1 MAWQVI
7 PDSEFE
13 DLDLS
18 VREHFRIIR
27 DNITEFRKGEDHIL
41 SAPPDISSRWRQTQ
55 QSPVIREE
63 VVGRGRRRYGFFGP
77 REKIYGNVAYF
88 IWRPQYQAIAHTTIQ
103 LIPPT
108 PEFELLGI
116 ELVGAPVVRVDDRSE
131 WVLGD
136 YDTST
141 TRVTD
146 IATGQ
151 ERFAVN
157 FFYTTATEG
166 DREYNGA
173 DRKLGGAGTT
183 PDLPKNY
190 PDGNAAVADPPDEPP
205 SYQTEFRPIWIRNT
219 H

>member
-1 MAWQVI
+1 MVWQVI

-13 DLDLS
+13 NLDLS

-41 SAPPDISSRWRQTQ
+41 TAPPDISRRWNLERTN
-55 QSPVIREE
+55 VRNEI
-63 VVGRGRRRYGFFGP
+63 VGRGRRRYGFFGP
-77 REKIYGNVAYF
+77 REPIYGDVSYF
-88 IWRPQYQAIAHTTIQ
+88 VWRGQYQTIAHTTIQ

-108 PEFELLGI
+108 PEYVLVGI
-116 ELVGAPVVRVDDRSE
+116 EIIGAPVVRIDERSE

-141 TRVTD
+141 TRVSD
-146 IATGQ
+146 VATGQ
-151 ERFAVN
+151 DRFAVN

-166 DREYNGA
+166 DREYNGEG
-173 DRKLGGAGTT
+173 RQNGGTGTQPVL
-183 PDLPKNY
+183 PDNY

-205 SYQTEFRPIWIRNT
+205 SYQTEFRPLWVRNT

>member
-1 MAWQVI
+1 MVWQVI

-13 DLDLS
+13 NLDLS

-27 DNITEFRKGEDHIL
+27 DNITEFFRGEDHIL
-41 SAPPDISSRWRQTQ
+41 TAPQNVLRRWGEERT
-55 QSPVIREE
+55 PEVRVEVI
-63 VVGRGRRRYGFFGP
+63 GRGRRRYGFFGP
-77 REKIYGNVAYF
+77 REKIYGNVSYF
-88 IWRPQYQAIAHTTIQ
+88 FWRAQYQAIAHTTVQ

-108 PEFELLGI
+108 PEYVLFGI
-116 ELVGAPVVRVDDRSE
+116 EIVGNPAMLVGGRTE

-146 IATGQ
+146 ITTGQ

-166 DREYNGA
+166 DREVPGA
-173 DRKLGGAGTT
+173 SNKLGGTGTT

-190 PDGNAAVADPPDEPP
+190 PEGSAAVTAPPDEPP
-205 SYQTEFRPIWIRNT
+205 SYQTEFRPVWIRNT